1 MGSCKRIMYYR
12 LDVSLNMN
20 IFSMLVPPYV
30 QAPSVTCI
38 PFTVMAG
45 VSLLRMGDITDS
57 YGQ

>member
-1 MGSCKRIMYYR
+1 
-12 LDVSLNMN
+12 MN

-30 QAPSVTCI
+30 QSPSVACI
-38 PFTVMAG
+38 PFTVKAG